1 LAEPRLDRIV
11 VKDLVLSCIIG
22 INPDERVRKQDVVI
36 NLVLHADFS
45 AACKSDNI
53 RDAVDYKK
61 LKKKLMAMVSRSQCQ
76 LIEHLA
82 QRIADLCL
90 EDKRVRRVEVLVE
103 KPGALRFARS
113 VGVQIIRD
121 QPS

>member
-1 LAEPRLDRIV
+1 MTEPRLDRIV
-11 VKDLVLSCIIG
+11 IRDLVLSCIIG
-22 INPDERVRKQDVVI
+22 INPDERVHKQDVVI

-45 AACKSDNI
+45 AACGSDDI

-61 LKKKLMAMVSRSQCQ
+61 LKKKLMAMVTKSECQ

-90 EDKRVRRVEVLVE
+90 EDKRVRRVEVSLE
-103 KPGALRFARS
+103 KPGALRYARS
-113 VGVQIIRD
+113 VGVQITRD
-121 QPS
+121 QP